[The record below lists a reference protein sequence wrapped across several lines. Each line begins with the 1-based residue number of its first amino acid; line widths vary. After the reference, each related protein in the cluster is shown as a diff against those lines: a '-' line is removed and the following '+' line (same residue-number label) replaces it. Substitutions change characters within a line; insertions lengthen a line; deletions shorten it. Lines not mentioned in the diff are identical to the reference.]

1 MAQQLNLLEA
11 RFAPKALRATA
22 RQGLWTMAVVLLLG
36 WLGAQ
41 GLHWAADSA
50 QAGTRSAQADLGVLR
65 ARMATPAASA
75 PTSTSALG
83 ELAQLQAQDSG
94 QRRIQGALDAG
105 VAGHREGY
113 ADYLVALSRQA
124 SDRLWIT
131 GFSVAED
138 GGAIA
143 LEGRMTD
150 ASALSHYLRR
160 LNAEDRFK
168 GRPFAQLSL
177 KSVDGQGAPLL
188 YTEFA
193 LRSLAAA
200 TPTP

>member
-1 MAQQLNLLEA
+1 MAQQLNLLDA
-11 RFAPKALRATA
+11 RFAPKALRGTA
-22 RQGLWTMAVVLLLG
+22 RQGLWAMCAVLLLG
-36 WLGAQ
+36 WLAGQ
-41 GLHWAADSA
+41 GLHWAAGRTEAGAQSA
-50 QAGTRSAQADLGVLR
+50 QAELAGLR
-65 ARMATPAASA
+65 AQLVAQAASA
-75 PTSTSALG
+75 PMAGPG
-83 ELAQLQAQDSG
+83 ELAQLQAQDNG
-94 QRRIQGALDAG
+94 QRRIRSALDAG

-124 SDRLWIT
+124 SDQLWIT

-150 ASALSHYLRR
+150 ASALTHYLRR
-160 LNAEDRFK
+160 LNAEERFK

-177 KSVDGQGAPLL
+177 KSVDPQGGSPP

-200 TPTP
+200 TSTP